1 MKYTIQVVSKLR
13 GDGAVVVLQ
22 HGIACPTY
30 PVDLFYEEQLH
41 DEETYAARKPF
52 NDNEN

>member
-22 HGIACPTY
+22 HGIVCPAY
-30 PVDLFYEEQLH
+30 PADSFHEEQLH
-41 DEETYAARKPF
+41 GDGTCGAKAIQCEE
-52 NDNEN
+52 N